1 MGHIDSRVIKQIWK
15 TTALKRKLS
24 VETRVLVVE
33 DRVASTCRLSKD
45 LGNFWYRCLPKHFW
59 NSGAPL
65 RRRYSMMSGF
75 VDELP
80 CNNFF
85 LQYIH
90 SIFFHL
96 SSRRNCLY
104 IVMSLNHYTCVHRTN
119 RENAKHLNNTC
130 NDEIGRKSRG
140 TETDGSLNF
149 LDLDSFLN
157 ASFSL

>member
-59 NSGAPL
+59 NSGAPV

-85 LQYIH
+85 LQY
-90 SIFFHL
+90 SLYFFSFKFSEKLLVHCNVSEPLHL
-96 SSRRNCLY
+96 CTSDKSWECEALEQHLQWRNWSE
-104 IVMSLNHYTCVHRTN
+104 V
-119 RENAKHLNNTC
+119 
-130 NDEIGRKSRG
+130 
-140 TETDGSLNF
+140 
-149 LDLDSFLN
+149 
-157 ASFSL
+157 